1 MCIRDRDKN
10 WVNIEFAYHITSSM
24 RFSLLYGS
32 LKGGLLCTNGVC
44 RIIEPFDDGFKVGL
58 STVF

>member
-1 MCIRDRDKN
+1 
-10 WVNIEFAYHITSSM
+10 M
-24 RFSLLYGS
+24 RISLMYGS

-58 STVF
+58 TTVF

>member
-1 MCIRDRDKN
+1 MN
-10 WVNIEFAYHITSSM
+10 WVNVEFVYHITFSK

-32 LKGGLLCTNGVC
+32 LKGGLICTNGVC
-44 RIIEPFDDGFKVGL
+44 RIIEPFDDGFKIGL

>member
-1 MCIRDRDKN
+1 
-10 WVNIEFAYHITSSM
+10 M
-24 RFSLLYGS
+24 RLSLMYGS